1 VWLVLVEVEVLV
13 PQMIS
18 DLKGTKGKICKKGW
32 PGRCGSVPPIAHFS
46 DSVTHR
52 RTRPQ
57 SGLCSANQDTRKG
70 RTFLK

>member
-46 DSVTHR
+46 
-52 RTRPQ
+52 Q